1 MGGLLKFLGGPIGS
15 LVKEIGGV
23 IDSLST
29 TSEEKLEAK
38 AKLLELQRAFQTK
51 VMEVDVQFAAQQAE
65 VIKAEVASESWLA
78 KSWRPILMM
87 TFTFI
92 IAWNF
97 IIAPLFSITAVLV
110 PEQMW
115 ELLKIGMGGY
125 IFGRSAE
132 KIIPGITEAIA
143 EAKKK

>member
-1 MGGLLKFLGGPIGS
+1 MGGILGFLGGPIGS
-15 LVKEIGGV
+15 LVKEVGGV

-29 TSEEKLEAK
+29 SKEEKLDAQR
-38 AKLLELQRAFQTK
+38 KLVELQRAFQTK

-65 VIKAEVASESWLA
+65 VIRAEVQGESYLA
-78 KSWRPILMM
+78 RNWRPILML
-87 TFTFI
+87 TFTYI
-92 IAWNF
+92 IAHNF
-97 IIAPLFSITAVLV
+97 VIAPIFSLGSLAV
-110 PEQMW
+110 PDQMW

-132 KIIPGITEAIA
+132 KIIPGVTEAIV